1 MSGLVAAMALRSM
14 TYPAP
19 TFSGQVETLSKRLN
33 QNCFCVTLNRGS
45 LCEALER
52 EAGDPAFCET
62 FIRPKAHLF
71 SNVPVF
77 LSATEVAE
85 MQKVVAAVETTARLA
100 AYQAAVLS
108 WAPEISHADHGP
120 VGAMMGY
127 DFHLGEDGPRLIEIN
142 TNAGGAFLN
151 ALLAKAQRKCCAEMD
166 MPLTS
171 HTFEDAA
178 FHMFQDEWMRQ
189 RGAGAAH
196 RIAIVDDRPEEQF
209 LYPEFVLVRQVLAAR
224 GVDTIITDASHLRYE
239 AGRLSVEGRQVDLVY
254 NRVTDFAFDQ
264 PEHRALREA
273 YRDGAVVVTPN
284 PHNHALL
291 ADKRNLSLLSDPAL
305 LESWGA
311 QPEIIAPL
319 KAVPRTVLVT
329 PENADELWSCRKD
342 LFFKP
347 TSGHGGKAV
356 YRGDKVTKG
365 VWSQIE
371 RGGYVAQTL
380 VRPSERMIKIDE
392 TPQARKMDVRL
403 YTYDGQVLL
412 VAARLYQGQTTNFR
426 TPGGGF
432 APVFVV

>member
-1 MSGLVAAMALRSM
+1 MALRSVSDPE
-14 TYPAP
+14 PA
-19 TFSGQVETLSKRLN
+19 FSGPVQTLSQRLN
-33 QNCFCVTLNRGS
+33 QNCFCVTLDRGS
-45 LCEALER
+45 LCAALEQ

-85 MQKVVAAVETTARLA
+85 MQKVVAALETTARLS
-100 AYQAAVLS
+100 AYKVAVLS
-108 WAPEISHADHGP
+108 WAPEISQQDHGP

-151 ALLAKAQRKCCAEMD
+151 ALLAKAQHECCAEMD
-166 MPLTS
+166 MPLTR

-178 FHMFQDEWMRQ
+178 FRMFQDEWMRQ
-189 RGAGAAH
+189 RGAGAAR
-196 RIAIVDDRPEEQF
+196 RIAIVDDRPEEQY
-209 LYPEFVLVRQVLAAR
+209 LYPEFVLARQVLAAR
-224 GVDTIITDASHLRYE
+224 GVDAIITDASHLRYE
-239 AGRLSVEGRQVDLVY
+239 AGRLSVEGKQIDLVY

-291 ADKRNLSLLSDPAL
+291 ADKRNLSLLSDPAML
-305 LESWGA
+305 KSWGLEPIHLA
-311 QPEIIAPL
+311 RL
-319 KAVPRTVLVT
+319 KSVPRTVLVT
-329 PENADELWSCRKD
+329 PENADELWKSRKF

-347 TSGHGGKAV
+347 AGGHGGKAV

-365 VWSQIE
+365 VWAEIE
-371 RGGYVAQTL
+371 GVGYVAQTL
-380 VRPSERMIKIDE
+380 IRPSERMIRIDDAI
-392 TPQARKMDVRL
+392 QARKMDVRL
-403 YTYDGQVLL
+403 YTYDRHVLL

-432 APVFVV
+432 APVFVI